1 MSHLPQSRPFKRNDV
16 WQNTPKGYWRV
27 LSPFLRQSLQVS
39 YSSTKTASH
48 MVLHLWAS
56 QQTGGFTS
64 LHHLCQLCM
73 SSTKKSSRNDPSK
86 SKKNF
91 TSPTFASRV
100 SPLQH
105 GAQQVSSWTVFWDI
119 FSILIVFHLEDAGK
133 NPFDKP
139 LKTHFSA
146 FATAYT
152 YPEQHLWRPFQSDI
166 SLGSSCE
173 SFRGTSKVF
182 TLKTW
187 GFICFFCLQE
197 KSEVLFMQGHSVTE
211 MPVKTPGSASMVA
224 DNSWSSCHAIFTSLA
239 SFKVSMGQV
248 GPTDL

>member
-16 WQNTPKGYWRV
+16 WQNTPKGYWRD
-27 LSPFLRQSLQVS
+27 LSPFLRQSLQDDAVVPKQQV
-39 YSSTKTASH
+39 TWCFIFGPPKKQE
-48 MVLHLWAS
+48 VLPL
-56 QQTGGFTS
+56 FTIF
-64 LHHLCQLCM
+64 CQLCM
-73 SSTKKSSRNDPSK
+73 SSTKKSSRKDPSK
-86 SKKNF
+86 SKKKF
-91 TSPTFASRV
+91 TSPTWRRSRV
-100 SPLQH
+100 SPLQY

-139 LKTHFSA
+139 RKTHFSA

-166 SLGSSCE
+166 SLGSSSE

-187 GFICFFCLQE
+187 
-197 KSEVLFMQGHSVTE
+197 VLYVF
-211 MPVKTPGSASMVA
+211 SAFKHLRSPFYA
-224 DNSWSSCHAIFTSLA
+224 GTLRHGNACENSRERINGGW
-239 SFKVSMGQV
+239 
-248 GPTDL
+248 